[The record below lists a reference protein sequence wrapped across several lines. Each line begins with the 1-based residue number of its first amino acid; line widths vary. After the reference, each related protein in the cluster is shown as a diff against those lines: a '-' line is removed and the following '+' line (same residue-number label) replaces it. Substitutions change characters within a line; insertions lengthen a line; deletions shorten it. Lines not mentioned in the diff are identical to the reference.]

1 MSRITVDDN
10 LVRKVADLAQLSLTS
25 DEVSL
30 YQGRLARILDFVE
43 QMNQAPDYHS
53 EDCGGDSPAVPD
65 DVSTPERPDQRKPLD
80 IIDQVLAQAPARS
93 GTNFQV
99 PRIIE

>member
-1 MSRITVDDN
+1 MSRILVDDN

-30 YQGRLARILDFVE
+30 YQGRLSRVLDFVE
-43 QMNQAPDYHS
+43 QMNHAPDSLS
-53 EDCGGDSPAVPD
+53 EDYSGDSSAQD
-65 DVSTPERPDQRKPLD
+65 DVSTPERPDQQKSLN
-80 IIDQVLAQAPARS
+80 IIEQVLAQAPACS
-93 GTNFQV
+93 GTSFQV